1 MRDSALLGKLLVEAK
16 ENIDGVTA
24 AYEKEMRVY
33 ASEAVAASYGMAH
46 KQMGVTINEDSP
58 DSS

>member
-1 MRDSALLGKLLVEAK
+1 MLVEAK
-16 ENIDGVTA
+16 GNIDGMTE

-33 ASEAVAASYGMAH
+33 ASEAVAASYGIAE
-46 KQMGVTINEDSP
+46 KQMGVTIKEDSP